1 MISNCSMNPLSS
13 TEISEELIFKSSTH
27 KCKYIK
33 HNIYVLLIFYINKYT
48 YIFSLNQRFLSKRAE
63 KRYIASLW
71 VQKTFEISDF
81 RSITLVLEW
90 IVILNII
97 LTNKSNY
104 YQIKK
109 LKLLNLF
116 SYFVITSL
124 SKTLFGS
131 TLTYDFCILMEGTLI
146 L

>member
-13 TEISEELIFKSSTH
+13 TEISEELIFKSSNH
-27 KCKYIK
+27 KCKYMK

-48 YIFSLNQRFLSKRAE
+48 YIFSLNQRFISKRVE

-81 RSITLVLEW
+81 RSITLFLEW
-90 IVILNII
+90 TVILNVIK
-97 LTNKSNY
+97 TNKSSY

-124 SKTLFGS
+124 SKTLIGS
-131 TLTYDFCILMEGTLI
+131 TLTSEFCILMEGTLT

>member
-13 TEISEELIFKSSTH
+13 TEISEELIFKSSNH
-27 KCKYIK
+27 KCKYMK
-33 HNIYVLLIFYINKYT
+33 HNIYVLLIFYINKYK
-48 YIFSLNQRFLSKRAE
+48 YIFSLNQRFISKRVE

-81 RSITLVLEW
+81 RSITLFLEW
-90 IVILNII
+90 TVILNVIK
-97 LTNKSNY
+97 TNKSSY

-124 SKTLFGS
+124 SKTLIGS
-131 TLTYDFCILMEGTLI
+131 TLTSEFCILMEGTLT